1 MITAVLFLII
11 TFGGYIGALFRNPFW
26 GLIVYANIYFNAP
39 DPEIN
44 WWANYLPD
52 LRWSLIT
59 AVVMVVSVILHRD
72 KLSKHKYRTLKWM
85 FAFYVLIEI
94 EAYFFAINPE
104 EAEWLTRTFQ
114 TYCITAFLLL
124 KSLATFDQLRLF
136 LLVIIALAGS
146 LSIKAYT
153 EGEQIH
159 GRLENI
165 GPGDAFSSN
174 EFGIL
179 LASIIPLILPY
190 LLKGKRYERVISL
203 IALVFTLNAFI
214 LCNSRGAF
222 VSLIFGIFYAFILV
236 ANKKIRRYII
246 IAAIAVIPVFIY
258 LTDENF
264 ANRISSLWTSST
276 QSEDALNELSTG
288 RVAIWMYG
296 LEMAKDHPLGVGPE
310 GFRELSRF
318 YMPEENL
325 TVHPGAEHGVRAA
338 HNSYLQVLVE
348 QGVLGLIVYMII
360 CFYTLFL
367 LIDSAK
373 QIKKSG
379 ISGSFLDLLIV
390 ALNISFVVSLMGGMF
405 GSQVYYEFFWWQVVI
420 SLVAHSMTKQII
432 SEKVEKQALET

>member
-1 MITAVLFLII
+1 
-11 TFGGYIGALFRNPFW
+11 
-26 GLIVYANIYFNAP
+26 
-39 DPEIN
+39 
-44 WWANYLPD
+44 
-52 LRWSLIT
+52 
-59 AVVMVVSVILHRD
+59 
-72 KLSKHKYRTLKWM
+72 
-85 FAFYVLIEI
+85 
-94 EAYFFAINPE
+94 
-104 EAEWLTRTFQ
+104 
-114 TYCITAFLLL
+114 
-124 KSLATFDQLRLF
+124 
-136 LLVIIALAGS
+136 
-146 LSIKAYT
+146 
-153 EGEQIH
+153 
-159 GRLENI
+159 
-165 GPGDAFSSN
+165 
-174 EFGIL
+174 
-179 LASIIPLILPY
+179 
-190 LLKGKRYERVISL
+190 
-203 IALVFTLNAFI
+203 
-214 LCNSRGAF
+214 
-222 VSLIFGIFYAFILV
+222 
-236 ANKKIRRYII
+236 
-246 IAAIAVIPVFIY
+246 
-258 LTDENF
+258 
-264 ANRISSLWTSST
+264 SLWTSST

-325 TVHPGAEHGVRAA
+325 TVHPGAEYGVRAA

-390 ALNISFVVSLMGGMF
+390 VLNISFVVSLMGGMF